1 MKPSMTPFSSSLP
14 RIYQVYSYYTHTP
27 IQDHHASDM
36 TRLIQTLTSL
46 TTDEIP
52 LILPLL
58 RRIFTDIMSD
68 PDLHTLTHT
77 FITLWTRIA
86 LALHEEQVSQLLLP
100 IMMELLEGSL
110 AMKNYDPLMGICDRE
125 VCGRIFGCVGNL
137 QFLKNFLPV
146 LLEQLLAPQ
155 TPRDVSDR
163 LVSALTLISSP
174 RFLGSALT
182 TRYILPTLTV
192 KTGNINYKRTVSM
205 QEYPAGPSFSLPT
218 RRLHLSVYDESAG
231 ADARPHPPLR
241 DVGGDFVYA
250 VFSFSHAAIVVAH
263 LMPKGYSLLGLVP
276 PSSSTPTLKSIQ
288 AAMCVTEIVEVLRA
302 LLPFFSPRMIRYN
315 LIERKP
321 PCLADILHHLYFPM
335 DSDDASCKTVTCF
348 PPK

>member
-1 MKPSMTPFSSSLP
+1 MLEVDPLKRPDMGSLSTNHMISCIRRGRFFP
-14 RIYQVYSYYTHTP
+14 RLVVRRRSHEAEYDALQLLASPLYQVYSYYTHTP

-146 LLEQLLAPQ
+146 LLEQLLAPS
-155 TPRDVSDR
+155 TPRDVSDQ
-163 LVSALTLISSP
+163 VSWAP
-174 RFLGSALT
+174 
-182 TRYILPTLTV
+182 
-192 KTGNINYKRTVSM
+192 
-205 QEYPAGPSFSLPT
+205 
-218 RRLHLSVYDESAG
+218 
-231 ADARPHPPLR
+231 
-241 DVGGDFVYA
+241 
-250 VFSFSHAAIVVAH
+250 
-263 LMPKGYSLLGLVP
+263 
-276 PSSSTPTLKSIQ
+276 
-288 AAMCVTEIVEVLRA
+288 
-302 LLPFFSPRMIRYN
+302 
-315 LIERKP
+315 
-321 PCLADILHHLYFPM
+321 
-335 DSDDASCKTVTCF
+335 
-348 PPK
+348 

>member
-163 LVSALTLISSP
+163 LVGALTLISSP

-218 RRLHLSVYDESAG
+218 RRLHLSVYDLPRSDRRRAPDAEGILAARSGASFFVDAHAEEHPGGDVCDGDRGGPAG
-231 ADARPHPPLR
+231 TASLLLPSHDPLQPDRAKAALSRGHPP
-241 DVGGDFVYA
+241 
-250 VFSFSHAAIVVAH
+250 
-263 LMPKGYSLLGLVP
+263 PSLLPDG
-276 PSSSTPTLKSIQ
+276 
-288 AAMCVTEIVEVLRA
+288 
-302 LLPFFSPRMIRYN
+302 FG
-315 LIERKP
+315 
-321 PCLADILHHLYFPM
+321 
-335 DSDDASCKTVTCF
+335 
-348 PPK
+348 

>member
-155 TPRDVSDR
+155 TPREVSDR
-163 LVSALTLISSP
+163 LVGALTLISSP
-174 RFLGSALT
+174 RFLGPALT

-192 KTGNINYKRTVSM
+192 KTGNVNYKRTVSM

-218 RRLHLSVYDESAG
+218 RRLHLPVHDESAG

-241 DVGGDFVYA
+241 DVGGDSV
-250 VFSFSHAAIVVAH
+250 
-263 LMPKGYSLLGLVP
+263 
-276 PSSSTPTLKSIQ
+276 
-288 AAMCVTEIVEVLRA
+288 
-302 LLPFFSPRMIRYN
+302 
-315 LIERKP
+315 
-321 PCLADILHHLYFPM
+321 
-335 DSDDASCKTVTCF
+335 
-348 PPK
+348 